1 MIRLGKSEEDF
12 QELFRTQHQRVR
24 RMLQGMTGNAA
35 VADELTQESFLKAWK
50 GLAFFGLRS
59 SLKTWVYQ
67 VALNTGRDWL
77 RSHKNTTPL
86 TEVDTATEALITPE
100 QRAIQE
106 ALLKLKDDVRELLVL
121 HYYEGLDLKEIAG
134 VLDIPIGTVKSRLFT
149 AKGLLREE
157 LLNKGFDV

>member
-35 VADELTQESFLKAWK
+35 VAEELMQESFLKAWDK
-50 GLAFFGLRS
+50 LSYFGLRS

-77 RSHKNTTPL
+77 RSHKNHAPL
-86 TEVDTATEALITPE
+86 VDSLDAPGGPTAES
-100 QRAIQE
+100 RAIQE
-106 ALLKLKDDVRELLVL
+106 ALQSLREDVRELLIL
-121 HYYEGLDLKEIAG
+121 HYYEGLELTEIAQ
-134 VLDIPIGTVKSRLFT
+134 VLGIPTGTVKSRLFA
-149 AKGLLREE
+149 AKRHLKTE
-157 LLNKGFDV
+157 LLDKGFDV

>member
-1 MIRLGKSEEDF
+1 MIRLGKSDEDF

-35 VADELTQESFLKAWK
+35 VAEELTQESFLKAWK
-50 GLAFFGLRS
+50 GLAYFGLRS

-77 RSHKNTTPL
+77 RSHKNMAPL
-86 TEVDTATEALITPE
+86 TEVEAAAAVVKTPE
-100 QRAIQE
+100 QQAIQE
-106 ALLKLKDDVRELLVL
+106 ALLGLKEDVRELLVL
-121 HYYEGLDLKEIAG
+121 HYYEGLDLKEISA
-134 VLDIPIGTVKSRLFT
+134 VLKIPVGTVKSRLFT
-149 AKGLLREE
+149 AKGLLRED